1 MKKLL
6 LLAITIFALAGCKKE
21 EDVPGPAPALEF
33 VSVTPTSATE
43 FSDSLVFTIHYTD
56 VDGDLGENNP
66 DVKNLFLT
74 DNRIGIQYAYRV
86 QQLAPSGAD
95 ITISGNLQVVLNTIA
110 RTDTSVAQ
118 ETATFTIYM
127 KDRAGHVSNSVV
139 SPVITIHP

>member
-21 EDVPGPAPALEF
+21 EDVPDPAPALEF

>member
-6 LLAITIFALAGCKKE
+6 LIPITVAFVAGCKKE
-21 EDVPGPAPALEF
+21 EDVPDPSPALEF
-33 VSVTPTSATE
+33 VSVTPSSAKE

-74 DNRIGIQYAYRV
+74 DNRKGIQYTYRV
-86 QQLAPSGAD
+86 QQLAPAGAD

-110 RTDTSVAQ
+110 RTDTTLAQ
-118 ETATFTIYM
+118 ETATFSIYM
-127 KDRAGHVSNSVV
+127 KDRAGHTSNTVV